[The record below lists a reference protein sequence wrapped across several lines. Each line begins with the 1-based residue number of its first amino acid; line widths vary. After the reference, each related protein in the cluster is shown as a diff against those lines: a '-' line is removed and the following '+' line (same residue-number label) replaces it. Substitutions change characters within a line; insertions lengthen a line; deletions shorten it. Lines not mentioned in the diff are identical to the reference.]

1 MRVVVKATERR
12 IGGTDMKRQYYI
24 GISLFITIIILV
36 LDQITKFIIA
46 KDGNV
51 VKKLAPKDSP
61 KKVETVFQN
70 LL

>member
-1 MRVVVKATERR
+1 MTKQLKYGKK
-12 IGGTDMKRQYYI
+12 IKWN
-24 GISLFITIIILV
+24 L
-36 LDQITKFIIA
+36 TKFIIA

-61 KKVETVFQN
+61 KKVETLFQN